1 MEMEFCLTKFVS
13 LMTTSLREIR
23 SNVLPVAPS
32 GTPPDDGN
40 NISILQLLKI
50 GLNLSESLASFQE
63 KLRTASIQV
72 LIELS
77 HDREQLDV
85 FLIAQERLGS
95 SDRNS
100 MNEFLKTLKDQDWIQ
115 LEGTHRSVDGF
126 RAAIEALVFD
136 VFMHKPRSLFKGT
149 LKV

>member
-13 LMTTSLREIR
+13 MMTTSLREIR
-23 SNVLPVAPS
+23 SSVLPTTPS
-32 GTPPDDGN
+32 VTPLDDGN

-50 GLNLSESLASFQE
+50 GLNLSESLSSFQE

-77 HDREQLDV
+77 HDREQFDV

-100 MNEFLKTLKDQDWIQ
+100 MSDFLKTLKDQEWIH
-115 LEGTHRSVDGF
+115 LDGTHRSVDGF
-126 RAAIEALVFD
+126 QATVEALVFD

-149 LKV
+149 